1 MKDDLI
7 ELLTISSPGSTCTAS
22 CCAEKRKYSG
32 SLVWQT
38 LTYLKWE
45 QQSMAASFTDNPIWV
60 KKMKDRFAA
69 LDVDKNGTINDDD
82 VALLAKNLAKIY
94 IGRKEKMLKSITLTR
109 WSLSGPMELEKEHAV

>member
-1 MKDDLI
+1 
-7 ELLTISSPGSTCTAS
+7 
-22 CCAEKRKYSG
+22 
-32 SLVWQT
+32 
-38 LTYLKWE
+38 
-45 QQSMAASFTDNPIWV
+45 MAASFTDNPIWV

-109 WSLSGPMELEKEHAV
+109 